1 MTIIIIDG
9 NNALF
14 RFGGAMQNL
23 TAPDGTPTGAIH
35 GLLGC
40 LVRFKQRYSDGRF
53 IVVWDGRGY
62 RVNGWRIKLFSGYKQ
77 REPSQG
83 YGSVHA
89 QHGLVDSIL
98 TKLGVCQISVPEVE
112 ADDVIGTL
120 VSLCLESGWTPVV
133 YSGDRDFVQ
142 LMIRGAQVITGNNK
156 KDRLAPE
163 TEESVRDRYRCSLEQ
178 VILVRALSGDSS
190 DRIPGVAAKVG
201 DVTAA
206 KYVVAGIDPRRDRF
220 EDNSSAAQQIAQK
233 LAPHWDLAQ
242 RNYRLMRILASPQD
256 DELMPEQR
264 VALTNALSTVKFNI
278 MVGLPKRAPANEILN
293 LLGDLGLQQAIEH
306 RSILLKL
313 NQEH

>member
-40 LVRFKQRYSDGRF
+40 LVRFKQRYPDSRF
-53 IVVWDGRGY
+53 VVVWDGRGY
-62 RVNGWRIKLFSGYKQ
+62 RQNGWRIKLFSGYKQ
-77 REPSQG
+77 RDPSQG
-83 YGSVHA
+83 YSAVHA
-89 QHGLVDSIL
+89 QHGLVNDIL

-120 VSLCLESGWTPVV
+120 VSLCFESGWTPVV
-133 YSGDRDFVQ
+133 YSNDRDFVQ

-156 KDRLAPE
+156 KDKLAPE
-163 TEESVRDRYRCSLEQ
+163 TESSVRERYRCSLEQ

-190 DRIPGVAAKVG
+190 DRIPGVAVKVG

-206 KYVVAGIDPRRDRF
+206 KYIVAGIDPRRERF
-220 EDNSSAAQQIAQK
+220 EDNPLIAQQVAQK
-233 LAPHWDLAQ
+233 LAPYWDLAQ

-256 DELMPEQR
+256 PELAPEQSR
-264 VALTNALSTVKFNI
+264 VLIISLNTVKQSLTL
-278 MVGLPKRAPANEILN
+278 GLPKRASANEILN

-306 RSILLKL
+306 RSVLLKL
-313 NQEH
+313 N